1 MKLLYKY
8 RDDEGKSK
16 MKKITE
22 RKIIKGSN
30 IGVVEM
36 DLHRGKKIKM
46 SSFLIP
52 RTSHTVIYHV
62 TRIVF

>member
-1 MKLLYKY
+1 
-8 RDDEGKSK
+8 

>member
-1 MKLLYKY
+1 MSSKATVNKAPAKQNN
-8 RDDEGKSK
+8 GKK
-16 MKKITE
+16 NK
-22 RKIIKGSN
+22 IKGSN